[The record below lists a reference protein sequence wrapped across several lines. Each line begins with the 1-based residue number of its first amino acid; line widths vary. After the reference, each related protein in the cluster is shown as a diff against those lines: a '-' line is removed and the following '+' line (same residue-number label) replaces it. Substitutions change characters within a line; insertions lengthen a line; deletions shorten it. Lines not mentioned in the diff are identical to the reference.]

1 GQCLEVKNVLVNGNV
16 TFSVVHPGAVS
27 EITWKKGSDLLVE
40 FYGEKPHFY
49 LLKDRAN
56 VTFSPITLSINK
68 MTGDDGGTYTAEVMN
83 DKQKTTTYIFSL
95 KVWVPVPKPNI
106 TCSQEGNSTLFL
118 CHSDLDVSYQWQDGS
133 KTEPAGDQYSIS
145 HSSNKRHG
153 PLTCVVTNPL
163 STNQTTIQI
172 ESCVQGENERGRT
185 GLVIFASAG
194 FTGIAGIAG
203 VLWKRN
209 KLQGQNR
216 TRPSSQDISPDGQS
230 KGQPTD
236 VERGENP
243 TD

>member
-1 GQCLEVKNVLVNGNV
+1 
-16 TFSVVHPGAVS
+16 
-27 EITWKKGSDLLVE
+27 
-40 FYGEKPHFY
+40 
-49 LLKDRAN
+49 
-56 VTFSPITLSINK
+56 

-216 TRPSSQDISPDGQS
+216 TTANQVQEGTEEENQSLKGPSSQDISPDGQS